1 MRVIGEINHPS
12 CKISIFYMNQKYIVK
27 VEKDT
32 YEQTYKLS
40 EFDYLIKDVEDL
52 KKLINEDFIQK
63 CLNSFIK
70 MRETNNIA
78 FESIS
83 LG

>member
-12 CKISIFYMNQKYIVK
+12 CKINIFYMNQKYIVK

-40 EFDYLIKDVEDL
+40 EFDYLIRDVEDL
-52 KKLINEDFIQK
+52 KKLINEDFIQN
-63 CLNSFIK
+63 CLSLFIK
-70 MRETNNIA
+70 MRELNNTT
-78 FESIS
+78 FETIS
-83 LG
+83 LS